1 VVAVVGDPILERRAR
16 YARWAEVGRRVGYGC
31 LVVAVVAFV
40 VAVAAGFPGPSVA
53 IVIAG
58 LVGATVAL
66 PPAIVFGYAVK
77 AAEREDRELMAR
89 RQREDPDPGPRT
101 GG

>member
-1 VVAVVGDPILERRAR
+1 MVAVVEDPILARRAR
-16 YARWAEVGRRVGYGC
+16 YARWADAGQKVGYGC
-31 LVVAVVAFV
+31 LAVAVVAFL

-58 LVGATVAL
+58 LIGATVTL

-77 AAEREDRELMAR
+77 AAAREDRELMAG
-89 RQREDPDPGPRT
+89 RQRTDPDPDPRAE
-101 GG
+101 G